1 MKQFFGKKSRS
12 TLALVIMVSLALHV
26 LAVVIFGTIKFV
38 SVLREKEQV
47 FEAVTIEP
55 PLQKEPEST
64 VNIQQRNQSTP
75 PPRPPVIV
83 VNNPSEL
90 DIPALDININ
100 VDSSSVYGRGGGGF
114 GGGLAGV
121 REMAVDFKL
130 TDFGYTGKTEG
141 TLEATLFDMKRNRS
155 GKAISVN
162 RQGEIRE
169 FTDSNWALSNLTKKF
184 YTAKNKLYSSFWMI
198 PHGPADRAPAAF
210 GVEGDIQPSGIGALY
225 QGTYTPRKNMK
236 MRFVGFADDV
246 LVVRLNGKIVL
257 NGSLNAGYADVP
269 YNRDGPSIPG
279 MGPTNTGEW
288 LDLKAGETYDLE
300 ILIAEIPG
308 GFFYVWLLYQIEG
321 RDLPIIFT
329 TKPFTSEEK
338 RLIKDIHPDLK
349 DYL

>member
-38 SVLREKEQV
+38 SVLREKEKV
-47 FEAVTIEP
+47 FEVAAIEP
-55 PLQKEPEST
+55 PPQKEPEYT

-75 PPRPPVIV
+75 PPRPPAIV

-90 DIPALDININ
+90 DIPALDIDIN

-114 GGGLAGV
+114 GGGFAGV
-121 REMAVDFKL
+121 RAMAVDFKL
-130 TDFGYTGKTEG
+130 TDFGYTGQTEG

-169 FTDSNWALSNLTKKF
+169 FTDSSWALSNLTSKF

-198 PHGPADRAPAAF
+198 PCGPADRAPVAF

-225 QGTYTPRKNMK
+225 QGTYTPGRNMK

-269 YNRDGPSIPG
+269 YNRGGPSIPG
-279 MGPTNTGEW
+279 MGPTNTGAW

-321 RDLPIIFT
+321 RDQPIIFT

-338 RLIKDIHPDLK
+338 RLIKDMHPDLK